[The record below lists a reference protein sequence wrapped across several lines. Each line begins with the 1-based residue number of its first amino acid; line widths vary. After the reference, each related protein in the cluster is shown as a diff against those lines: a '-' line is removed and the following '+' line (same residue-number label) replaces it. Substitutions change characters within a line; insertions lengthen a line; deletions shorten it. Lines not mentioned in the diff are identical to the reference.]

1 MPIDK
6 KIVEVLKEKV
16 KKENQKKDFYN
27 NLVALIEYK
36 LEGNQ
41 NQEKINEL
49 IKKTID
55 STKGT

>member
-36 LEGNQ
+36 LEGKQ

>member
-16 KKENQKKDFYN
+16 KKDNQKKDFYN

-36 LEGNQ
+36 LDGNQ
-41 NQEKINEL
+41 NQKKINEF

>member
-1 MPIDK
+1 MPIDT

-27 NLVALIEYK
+27 NLVALIDYK

>member
-6 KIVEVLKEKV
+6 TIVEVLKEKV

-41 NQEKINEL
+41 NLEKINEL

>member
-1 MPIDK
+1 MPIDN

-27 NLVALIEYK
+27 NLVALIDYK

>member
-1 MPIDK
+1 MPIDN

-41 NQEKINEL
+41 N
-49 IKKTID
+49 
-55 STKGT
+55 

>member
-36 LEGNQ
+36 LDGNQ
-41 NQEKINEL
+41 NQKKINEF